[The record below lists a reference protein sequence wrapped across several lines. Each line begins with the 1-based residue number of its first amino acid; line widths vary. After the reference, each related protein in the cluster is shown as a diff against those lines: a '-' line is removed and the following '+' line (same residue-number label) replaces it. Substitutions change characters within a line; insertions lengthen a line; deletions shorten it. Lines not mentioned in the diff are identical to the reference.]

1 MANRYIIYFHLCV
14 VHSVSVWPYGS
25 NLIEW
30 DLSPLGRILS
40 CRARDTVCGVGESEE
55 NKDEGENSE
64 DEMSV
69 WPSPWIF
76 GCLDV
81 LPSPWMA
88 ISPAFVHAFVTT
100 AAAVIRVFA
109 KKSRVVQFNIQ
120 RMFSAHL
127 LLKNII
133 IHSWMVKRLW
143 RAENF
148 SDHNFGNIHFHF
160 YHCNVTTLGFV
171 FRFLCFQRWGKEGK
185 EGEHKCCVDHHPPH
199 PGGVGWLWNVGGL
212 GFWITSWTRLKY

>member
-1 MANRYIIYFHLCV
+1 MANRYMKYFHLCLAY
-14 VHSVSVWPYGS
+14 SVSVWPYGS

-64 DEMSV
+64 DEMS
-69 WPSPWIF
+69 
-76 GCLDV
+76 V

-133 IHSWMVKRLW
+133 IHSWMVKRL
-143 RAENF
+143 
-148 SDHNFGNIHFHF
+148 
-160 YHCNVTTLGFV
+160 
-171 FRFLCFQRWGKEGK
+171 
-185 EGEHKCCVDHHPPH
+185 
-199 PGGVGWLWNVGGL
+199 
-212 GFWITSWTRLKY
+212 

>member
-1 MANRYIIYFHLCV
+1 MATRYIEYFHLCL

-40 CRARDTVCGVGESEE
+40 CRARDTVYVVVKSEE
-55 NKDEGENSE
+55 NKGEE
-64 DEMSV
+64 TITLKDEMSV
-69 WPSPWIF
+69 WPSLWIF

-109 KKSRVVQFNIQ
+109 KKGRVIQFNIQ

-127 LLKNII
+127 LFKNII

-143 RAENF
+143 RAG
-148 SDHNFGNIHFHF
+148 HNFGNIFHF
-160 YHCNVTTLGFV
+160 Y
-171 FRFLCFQRWGKEGK
+171 
-185 EGEHKCCVDHHPPH
+185 
-199 PGGVGWLWNVGGL
+199 
-212 GFWITSWTRLKY
+212 